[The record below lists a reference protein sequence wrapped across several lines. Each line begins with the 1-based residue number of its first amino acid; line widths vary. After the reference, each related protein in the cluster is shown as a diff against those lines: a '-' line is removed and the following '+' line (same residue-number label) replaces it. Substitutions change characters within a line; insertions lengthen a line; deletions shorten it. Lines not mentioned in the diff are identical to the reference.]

1 MDLSQESRYLDADR
15 MFAPAHTYSAKRKVD
30 LDTAGEPVLESRDT
44 LYLLT
49 VVDDA
54 DTTPDEVMATVTDR
68 FDLLAHQWLG
78 EPERWWR
85 IADANPQIRYPLDLK
100 MGDTVVIP
108 E

>member
-1 MDLSQESRYLDADR
+1 MDLSQESRYLDAER
-15 MFAPAHTYSAKRKVD
+15 RFVASHTYSAKRQTD
-30 LDTAGEPVLESRDT
+30 LDTAGEPVRETRDT

-49 VVDDA
+49 VVDDG
-54 DTTPDEVMATVTDR
+54 DESPDEIMAKVTDR

-85 IADANPQIRYPLDLK
+85 IADANPHIRYPLDLK
-100 MGDTVVIP
+100 MGDRVVIP